1 MGTVALGPRALR
13 SKSRH
18 RRRGRWEPYREW
30 RTVQEESVDIPE
42 LDYFD
47 LRFSERSRLLVYRIP
62 RDGGQFDYFL
72 QNPAY
77 LEATDMQGVFSEDRA
92 SMIAIDANA
101 NGVFFEPEDRV
112 FFNNVNPYRQNSA
125 HAELRGF
132 LGNYWYRVS
141 ELEEHHLIEV
151 GLRGGKLRFTSPNAR
166 YAGIA
171 ERGSLIVQNLPAGAS
186 VSLNGRTYW
195 PKVSGVFEAPIE
207 FGVYQLRIGAP
218 GAADQVEQ
226 LTVDEAHRAIA
237 VAYRPAPA
245 GALSLQ
251 NLSLDHWKWWSG
263 AATALSAYTRTPAS
277 CISRQGATTLA
288 SRQAAPGSAGW

>member
-1 MGTVALGPRALR
+1 
-13 SKSRH
+13 
-18 RRRGRWEPYREW
+18 
-30 RTVQEESVDIPE
+30 
-42 LDYFD
+42 
-47 LRFSERSRLLVYRIP
+47 
-62 RDGGQFDYFL
+62 
-72 QNPAY
+72 
-77 LEATDMQGVFSEDRA
+77 
-92 SMIAIDANA
+92 MIAIDANA

-251 NLSLDHWKWWSG
+251 NLSLDHWKVVVRRG
-263 AATALSAYTRTPAS
+263 DRLVGVHPDARVVHL
-277 CISRQGATTLA
+277 
-288 SRQAAPGSAGW
+288 APGSYDVSVEAGGSWLSRMVNVECSQTTSLDYGTSVPETGQ